1 MSLKGYAILAAVTQ
15 HQQQQQRQQQQQQQL
30 QHLPHNATVMST
42 ATTTA
47 AIAATMGSTSLP
59 ASSSSSSSSS
69 SEQKDDELLEE
80 EEPPLHSTYY
90 QGGIG
95 LYYQQLGNGIGGTA
109 AGGGGGGGGGIA
121 QVNGAPG
128 SGAGSGFNHGSA
140 GGSGS
145 QSYAHV
151 VNGSVNLLLG
161 GSMLCLVTTI
171 LCVVCYCCH
180 RNIKKR
186 TEAAYRQQQHQWLE
200 NDPNMEIYSVEQ
212 CYETSGLFLGDSTDG
227 LAALPALH
235 HEPPP
240 SYDAVV
246 LHEQQ
251 LLQQQQQQLEEQQL
265 QLQQQQLLLQRVS
278 PPPGYRSTLD
288 ISCLPQSQ
296 SQASP
301 GAVASVAMGSIDA
314 LPGGSGSCSAV
325 AAGGDV
331 LAHKQLHRTLN
342 AQSCC
347 SLQRA
352 EVENMWNAAA
362 AAVVARNGHCQELE
376 MYMASA
382 SASASASPSPPLPL
396 QALQARKNAQAALRL
411 NSFGRRYLQQS
422 QHHMQQHSHYRRGCP
437 LCGKFRYA
445 ADDEMLAASVE
456 SGLEQCDDN
465 DNVGASVAEQPPLP
479 LMTLTCPNGNQIDAA
494 AVEVEAADAA
504 NGNVVD
510 STTTAAEAPAADA
523 DIDEN
528 DNTAATAAAA
538 EETSAGASASEEAA
552 GSLDIDNMNENGIIS
567 LDMSKIIDVSGLPTY
582 EGALKLESSGYV

>member
-1 MSLKGYAILAAVTQ
+1 MSLKRYAIIAAVT
-15 HQQQQQRQQQQQQQL
+15 RGE
-30 QHLPHNATVMST
+30 ST
-42 ATTTA
+42 ITT
-47 AIAATMGSTSLP
+47 TSLP
-59 ASSSSSSSSS
+59 TSEEEEVLHSQELASSSSIT
-69 SEQKDDELLEE
+69 
-80 EEPPLHSTYY
+80 TYY
-90 QGGIG
+90 NGGMGLYNQQRGIG
-95 LYYQQLGNGIGGTA
+95 AGISLL
-109 AGGGGGGGGGIA
+109 
-121 QVNGAPG
+121 NGA
-128 SGAGSGFNHGSA
+128 AGSGSGSSS
-140 GGSGS
+140 GGGS

-227 LAALPALH
+227 LATLPALH

-265 QLQQQQLLLQRVS
+265 QLQQQQLMLQRVS

-288 ISCLPQSQ
+288 ISSAQQGIEISNTDVM
-296 SQASP
+296 A
-301 GAVASVAMGSIDA
+301 GS
-314 LPGGSGSCSAV
+314 SSSSCSNSNAA
-325 AAGGDV
+325 AAGAGPM
-331 LAHKQLHRTLN
+331 ANKQLQRTLN

-362 AAVVARNGHCQELE
+362 AAVAARSGHCQELDTYVP
-376 MYMASA
+376 MPMSMDL
-382 SASASASPSPPLPL
+382 SSSSPPLPL
-396 QALQARKNAQAALRL
+396 ALQARKHAQAAMRL
-411 NSFGRRYLQQS
+411 NSFGRRYLQYS
-422 QHHMQQHSHYRRGCP
+422 QHQHHQQQQHNHYRRGCP

-445 ADDEMLAASVE
+445 AEDEALTASVE
-456 SGLEQCDDN
+456 SVLEQCDAN
-465 DNVGASVAEQPPLP
+465 ENEASAQHQQQQQPEQQQQQYHQQQQQQPAIENP
-479 LMTLTCPNGNQIDAA
+479 NQID
-494 AVEVEAADAA
+494 ADAA

-510 STTTAAEAPAADA
+510 STTEAASATVADI
-523 DIDEN
+523 DMGIDEN
-528 DNTAATAAAA
+528 DNAAATSATAAPAA
-538 EETSAGASASEEAA
+538 TSSTAEADA
-552 GSLDIDNMNENGIIS
+552 EADAADLDINNMNENGIIS
-567 LDMSKIIDVSGLPTY
+567 LDMSKIIDISGLPTY

>member
-1 MSLKGYAILAAVTQ
+1 MSLKRYAILAAVSQ
-15 HQQQQQRQQQQQQQL
+15 HQQPRQQQQQQQL
-30 QHLPHNATVMST
+30 PHLPYNATVMST
-42 ATTTA
+42 ATAAATTA
-47 AIAATMGSTSLP
+47 TPSAIATTMGSTSSP
-59 ASSSSSSSSS
+59 ASSS
-69 SEQKDDELLEE
+69 EDEEEVLEE

-95 LYYQQLGNGIGGTA
+95 LYYQQLGNGIAGTA
-109 AGGGGGGGGGIA
+109 AGAGGISQDNA
-121 QVNGAPG
+121 AAGTSSG
-128 SGAGSGFNHGSA
+128 SGSGSGINHGGAA

-212 CYETSGLFLGDSTDG
+212 CYETSGLFLGASTDG

-288 ISCLPQSQ
+288 ISSYAAMQQ
-296 SQASP
+296 TQAQAA
-301 GAVASVAMGSIDA
+301 AVASA
-314 LPGGSGSCSAV
+314 SGSAEAIPGCSGSYSSG
-325 AAGGDV
+325 AAGGGDALV
-331 LAHKQLHRTLN
+331 HKQLHRTLN

-362 AAVVARNGHCQELE
+362 AAVVARNGNCQELE
-376 MYMASA
+376 MYMASP
-382 SASASASPSPPLPL
+382 SPSLSL
-396 QALQARKNAQAALRL
+396 AVQARKNAQAALRL

-445 ADDEMLAASVE
+445 VEDEMLAASVE
-456 SGLEQCDDN
+456 SGLEQCDVEGD
-465 DNVGASVAEQPPLP
+465 DNVPSGASVEEQQQQFPQ
-479 LMTLTCPNGNQIDAA
+479 MTLTCLNGNQIDAA
-494 AVEVEAADAA
+494 AEVATEAEADADAA

-510 STTTAAEAPAADA
+510 AQTEAATAAIEATA

-528 DNTAATAAAA
+528 DNAAAMTTGTSATAAEAD
-538 EETSAGASASEEAA
+538 EAA
-552 GSLDIDNMNENGIIS
+552 ATLDINNINENGIIS

>member
-1 MSLKGYAILAAVTQ
+1 MSLKRYAIIAAVS
-15 HQQQQQRQQQQQQQL
+15 QQQQPQQL
-30 QHLPHNATVMST
+30 QLHNATVMST
-42 ATTTA
+42 ARTTTA
-47 AIAATMGSTSLP
+47 TASAITSSSQSGSEEELQHSQEL
-59 ASSSSSSSSS
+59 ASSSSIT
-69 SEQKDDELLEE
+69 
-80 EEPPLHSTYY
+80 TYY
-90 QGGIG
+90 NGGMG
-95 LYYQQLGNGIGGTA
+95 LYNQQRGIGG
-109 AGGGGGGGGGIA
+109 GISLL
-121 QVNGAPG
+121 NGA
-128 SGAGSGFNHGSA
+128 AGSGSSHGTS
-140 GGSGS
+140 GGSSS
-145 QSYAHV
+145 QTYAHV

-227 LAALPALH
+227 LATLPALH

-288 ISCLPQSQ
+288 ISNVQQ
-296 SQASP
+296 
-301 GAVASVAMGSIDA
+301 VMGVSSGD
-314 LPGGSGSCSAV
+314 GSADGITGSSSCSSS
-325 AAGGDV
+325 AGAGALLV
-331 LAHKQLHRTLN
+331 NKQLQRTLN

-362 AAVVARNGHCQELE
+362 AAVVARNGHCQELDT
-376 MYMASA
+376 YMP
-382 SASASASPSPPLPL
+382 SPSPSPLPL
-396 QALQARKNAQAALRL
+396 PLALQARKHAQAAMRL
-411 NSFGRRYLQQS
+411 NSFGRRYLQYS
-422 QHHMQQHSHYRRGCP
+422 QHHQQQHSHYRRGCP

-445 ADDEMLAASVE
+445 SEDEALTASVE
-456 SGLEQCDDN
+456 SVPEQYDAN
-465 DNVGASVAEQPPLP
+465 DNFASAEQQQPQAAIEA
-479 LMTLTCPNGNQIDAA
+479 PNRID
-494 AVEVEAADAA
+494 ADAA

-510 STTTAAEAPAADA
+510 STTEGTLATDS
-523 DIDEN
+523 DVDEN
-528 DNTAATAAAA
+528 DNAEAMSVAAEVATATAIVAVVA
-538 EETSAGASASEEAA
+538 ENGHLDAN
-552 GSLDIDNMNENGIIS
+552 LDIDNINENGIVS
-567 LDMSKIIDVSGLPTY
+567 LDMSKIIDISGLPTY

>member
-1 MSLKGYAILAAVTQ
+1 MLSTFVSSWLLAWLDYKCHT
-15 HQQQQQRQQQQQQQL
+15 
-30 QHLPHNATVMST
+30 
-42 ATTTA
+42 
-47 AIAATMGSTSLP
+47 
-59 ASSSSSSSSS
+59 SSSS
-69 SEQKDDELLEE
+69 
-80 EEPPLHSTYY
+80 
-90 QGGIG
+90 
-95 LYYQQLGNGIGGTA
+95 
-109 AGGGGGGGGGIA
+109 
-121 QVNGAPG
+121 
-128 SGAGSGFNHGSA
+128 NH
-140 GGSGS
+140 
-145 QSYAHV
+145 
-151 VNGSVNLLLG
+151 N
-161 GSMLCLVTTI
+161 
-171 LCVVCYCCH
+171 
-180 RNIKKR
+180 
-186 TEAAYRQQQHQWLE
+186 
-200 NDPNMEIYSVEQ
+200 

-246 LHEQQ
+246 LHERQ

-288 ISCLPQSQ
+288 ISCLQ
-296 SQASP
+296 QASSSAA
-301 GAVASVAMGSIDA
+301 AVAGGSVEAM
-314 LPGGSGSCSAV
+314 PGGSGNSPATGVGAV
-325 AAGGDV
+325 GGDALV
-331 LAHKQLHRTLN
+331 HKQLHRTLN

-362 AAVVARNGHCQELE
+362 AAVAARNNGNCQELE
-376 MYMASA
+376 MYMAS
-382 SASASASPSPPLPL
+382 PSPPLPL
-396 QALQARKNAQAALRL
+396 ALQARKNAQAALRL

-422 QHHMQQHSHYRRGCP
+422 QLHMQQHSHYRRGCP

-465 DNVGASVAEQPPLP
+465 DNVASEARIEQQQQQQQQQQ
-479 LMTLTCPNGNQIDAA
+479 MTLTCLNGNQIDAA
-494 AVEVEAADAA
+494 VVEADAA

-510 STTTAAEAPAADA
+510 NSTTAAEDVEANA

-528 DNTAATAAAA
+528 DNAAETPTATATATAASSSAA
-538 EETSAGASASEEAA
+538 ATTATTATADEAA
-552 GSLDIDNMNENGIIS
+552 ANLDINNINENGIIS